1 MILQISYYK
10 LLIDR
15 ARGLYGENI
24 VWGFDRADQPLGEVC
39 TVKTEG
45 DIFHVQTSR
54 SVNK

>member
-1 MILQISYYK
+1 MILQILHYK
-10 LLIDR
+10 LLIDQ
-15 ARGLYGENI
+15 ARGL
-24 VWGFDRADQPLGEVC
+24 DRADQPLGVVC